1 MNFIRTKSPIK
12 ICDIGASPIDRT
24 DFLDELFNNT
34 NSELVGFEP
43 NINEFKKLKEHNKK
57 KYYNFAIGDGTEK
70 VLNVCKA
77 AGMSS
82 FLEPD
87 LDYLKNF
94 HGFEEWSKIIK
105 KINVKTK
112 KLNDIEDNID
122 LLKIDVQGYE
132 SEIINNGKDKI
143 NNCLVLQVETSPTPL
158 YKKEKTFS
166 SIILELEKLGFYLHM
181 FNNINTRTFKPTI
194 ISNNPYVGLHHL
206 FQLDCVLIKDL
217 KVIETYDLEKLKK
230 LILIL
235 HHSFHSYDLVDYLV
249 RLHDKKSGY
258 KNIHEYRNLI
268 SKIKMQKKY

>member
-1 MNFIRTKSPIK
+1 
-12 ICDIGASPIDRT
+12 
-24 DFLDELFNNT
+24 
-34 NSELVGFEP
+34 
-43 NINEFKKLKEHNKK
+43 
-57 KYYNFAIGDGTEK
+57 
-70 VLNVCKA
+70 
-77 AGMSS
+77 MSS

-87 LDYLKNF
+87 FDYLKNF

-112 KLNDIEDNID
+112 KLNDIEDSID

-249 RLHDKKSGY
+249 RLHDKKSGD